1 MGYIFYE
8 RHWDNIAKKM
18 EASLVG
24 EIKTIYELIGTVSKE
39 NMNNIMINFQFIPV
53 RHNHRLEEQIID
65 PDLKAIYNELKF
77 KYWVNVISLYHIK
90 NHDIHAV
97 LEKGGKIVSFSFS
110 HKKLNSPTTL
120 IFSMWMIASSF
131 ALMLIAIIFMKN
143 QIRAILQLADFA
155 EKLGKGQE
163 IEYFKPSGAAEVR
176 KVGKAFLQM
185 KHRIE
190 RQIYYRTQMLA
201 HISHDLR
208 TPLTRMRLASE
219 FIKDKKISDELNSE
233 IAGMELIIEDYLNFA
248 KAEGNEKAS
257 KYDLIEQLKET
268 IAQYKNPKI
277 NFITNTSS
285 CEVNLRKVSVK
296 RAIVNVIDNAL
307 KYYKNKVEITFEQR
321 SEHWLLTVEDDG
333 IGIPNEY
340 LKLVFK
346 PFYKMDKTT
355 KGFGLGLSSVK
366 SIIYSHGG
374 KIKLAKSKLGGLSV
388 IIKVPF

>member
-24 EIKTIYELIGTVSKE
+24 EIKTVYDLMGSAPKYMLTNV
-39 NMNNIMINFQFIPV
+39 MINFQFARV
-53 RHNHRLEEQIID
+53 LYDEKLNSSIID
-65 PDLKAIYNELKF
+65 DDLRGIFNELKF
-77 KYWVNVISLYHIK
+77 KYNVNIISLHHIK
-90 NHDIHAV
+90 NNDIYAV
-97 LEKGGKIVSFSFS
+97 LENGGKVISFSFS

-120 IFSMWMIASSF
+120 IFSIWMIASSF
-131 ALMLIAIIFMKN
+131 ALMLIALMFMKN
-143 QIRAILQLADFA
+143 QIRAILQLAEFA

-163 IEYFKPSGAAEVR
+163 LDNFKPSGAAEVR

-208 TPLTRMRLASE
+208 TPLTRMRLTTE
-219 FIKDKKISDELNSE
+219 FIKDHKIADELNSE
-233 IAGMELIIEDYLNFA
+233 ISGMEIIIVDYLNFA
-248 KAEGNEKAS
+248 KEEGNEKAT
-257 KYDLIEQLKET
+257 KFDLIKLLEAT
-268 IAQYKNPKI
+268 IAKYNNPQI
-277 NFITNTSS
+277 IFANHDAT
-285 CEVNLRKVSVK
+285 CEVNLRKVSIQ
-296 RAIVNVIDNAL
+296 RALVNIIDNAL
-307 KYYKNKVEITFEQR
+307 KYYKSEVRINFEKR
-321 SEHWLLTVEDDG
+321 KDSWILMVDDDG
-333 IGIPNEY
+333 MGIPKEY
-340 LKLVFK
+340 MKLVFK
-346 PFYKMDKTT
+346 PFYKMDKNS

-374 KIKLAKSKLGGLSV
+374 KIKLAKSSLGGLSV